1 MVAES
6 RILRPGDVGGE
17 EVDAVAVEVASSA
30 VVVLSGS
37 GVGVAGQDL
46 GIAQRDSCIEGVG
59 FRRVPQRV
67 RADVARDAGALAIR
81 MTMR

>member
-30 VVVLSGS
+30 IVVLSGS

-59 FRRVPQRV
+59 IPACRSERGYVWRGM
-67 RADVARDAGALAIR
+67 RATFAIR